1 MFTCLKEGPVMKK
14 ERKFPCT
21 STTRRK
27 VVTTRSYC
35 TSRGHVLWPLLTGHE
50 SALSVHW
57 EAACTL
63 TLAANLPTVLKAE
76 EAYGL
81 CQWLG
86 GEAAFRAHL
95 LHLQSQP

>member
-81 CQWLG
+81 CQRLG